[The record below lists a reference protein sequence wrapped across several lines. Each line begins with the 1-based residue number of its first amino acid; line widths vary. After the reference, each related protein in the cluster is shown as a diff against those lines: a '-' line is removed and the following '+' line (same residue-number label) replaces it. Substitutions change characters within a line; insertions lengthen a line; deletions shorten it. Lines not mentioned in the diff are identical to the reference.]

1 MIGQTI
7 SHYTIEDKLGEG
19 GMGIVF
25 RGHDTKLERTVALK
39 FLPMQLTQ
47 SDDDRKRFSR
57 EAKAIAAL
65 NHPNICTIYSV
76 ENYNGFQF
84 MVMEYVDDLTLR
96 EKLKS
101 ERLPF
106 DSIIDYAVQ
115 IADALDEAHS
125 KGIIHRDI
133 KPENIMV
140 NKRNRIKVMDFGLAK
155 LKGSMNLT
163 KTGNTLGTIAYMSPE
178 QIQGEEVDHRSDI
191 FSFGVVL
198 YEMVAGK
205 KPFRGEHEAAIMYE
219 ILNADPP
226 SLDSSGKDIPDQLR
240 SLISQL
246 LQKDRSRR
254 IASARE
260 IAEKFKDIKQPPT
273 PALQAP
279 EKSIAVLYFENMSS
293 EKDGDHICAGITE
306 DILTDLSK
314 IKELKVASR
323 TDVFAFRN
331 KEVNIRQVGEALR
344 VNYVLEGS
352 VRKAG
357 NRIRI
362 TAQLIDV
369 RDGFH
374 VWAERFDRMIEDIFD
389 VQNEVAQKI
398 TDALKVSL
406 TDSEKESLEKKPTD
420 DIRAYDFYMRGREL
434 LQRRGKKNNETA
446 IKMFEN
452 AISIDPE
459 FASPY
464 AGLAEAS
471 LYMYEWYDGD
481 TAWLGKAITM
491 NQKALSLDP
500 GSLEV
505 RFGIAMV
512 YFHQKRFKESKKTLD
527 AILDENSQY
536 YPACFRLGML
546 SELSGDN
553 DSALKYFRRATELK
567 PYDEDAW
574 RFLEGVYRKLDDA
587 ENARD
592 AALKVIEVTAR
603 KLEASLD
610 DVIVMS
616 RLAEA
621 YARFGAQIE
630 ARATLNR
637 IFELDRTDGLALYN
651 CACAYALLGE
661 KGKALIT
668 LRQAFDNGFK
678 AVARWAKSEKA
689 FDSLR
694 DDSMFREVISELEWW
709 ESQKIS

>member
-1 MIGQTI
+1 MTGQTI
-7 SHYTIEDKLGEG
+7 SHYKIEDKLGEG
-19 GMGIVF
+19 GMGVVF
-25 RGHDTKLERTVALK
+25 RGHDTKLGRTVALK
-39 FLPMQLTQ
+39 FLPTQLTQ
-47 SDDDRKRFSR
+47 SDEDRKRFIR
-57 EAKAIAAL
+57 EAKAVAAL

-76 ENYNGFQF
+76 DDYNGSQF

-96 EKLKS
+96 EKIKS
-101 ERLPF
+101 ENLSF
-106 DSIIDYAVQ
+106 DTIIDYAIQ

-163 KTGNTLGTIAYMSPE
+163 KTGSTLGTIAYMSPE

-198 YEMVAGK
+198 YEMAAGK
-205 KPFRGEHEAAIMYE
+205 KPFRGEHDAAIMYE

-226 SLDSSGKDIPDQLR
+226 SLDSTGKDIPDELR
-240 SLISQL
+240 SLMSKL
-246 LQKDRSRR
+246 LQKDRSKR
-254 IASARE
+254 ISSAGE
-260 IAEKFKDIKQPPT
+260 IADKLKDIKKPHK
-273 PALQAP
+273 PALKTP

-314 IKELKVASR
+314 VKELKVASR
-323 TDVFAFRN
+323 TDVLPFRN
-331 KEVNIRQVGEALR
+331 KEVNMRQVGEALR

-352 VRKAG
+352 IRKAG

-420 DIRAYDFYMRGREL
+420 DIRAYDFYMRGREF

-459 FASPY
+459 FASPH
-464 AGLAEAS
+464 AGLAEAY
-471 LYMYEWYDGD
+471 LYMYEWYDGN
-481 TAWLGKAITM
+481 TVWLEKAIAM

-500 GSLEV
+500 GSIEA

-512 YFHQKRFKESKKTLD
+512 YFHQKRFKESKKTLE
-527 AILDENSQY
+527 AILGENSQY
-536 YPACFRLGML
+536 YPACFRLGMI
-546 SELSGDN
+546 SELSGDY
-553 DSALKYFRRATELK
+553 DSALRYFSRATELK

-574 RFLEGVYRKLDDA
+574 RFLEGVYRKLGDIDKA
-587 ENARD
+587 ND
-592 AALKVIEVTAR
+592 AAMKVIEVTAR

-630 ARATLNR
+630 ARATLKR

-651 CACAYALLGE
+651 CSCAYALLGE
-661 KGKALIT
+661 KVTALIT

-678 AVARWAKSEKA
+678 AVAHWAKSDHA

-694 DDSMFREVISELEWW
+694 DDTMFQELISELEWW
-709 ESQKIS
+709 GSRKIS